1 MLHVLMEQHAHLH
14 EIGGAFKEGGVEGRP
29 LLGVDEPLAFE
40 NGSRDR
46 FVLPALSVLY
56 DPQCEGWVRQPRTP
70 GRAGRRIGPKLW
82 HESRVMR
89 TMVSSYSGLMRW
101 STWAGIFTLAALL
114 AGLQPGSA
122 AAQSGVGAD
131 PRSPGGREYDIPLEQ
146 VRRDARGSNG
156 SSSGGSR
163 GGANSPSAGGFRGT
177 GGPPT
182 GGRPGAASTGS
193 DALFGAGISSSVNG
207 ASRGA
212 GTRDVGGGTTQRDG
226 KARGATGGA
235 ARGPDGSRIPAD
247 RLSPPADRPPLGSSP
262 LLGAGT
268 NAGGSWWPAMIAAG
282 VLGAGATVGLMI
294 ARRRRR
300 ET

>member
-1 MLHVLMEQHAHLH
+1 
-14 EIGGAFKEGGVEGRP
+14 
-29 LLGVDEPLAFE
+29 VDEPLVFE

-82 HESRVMR
+82 HESSVMR

-101 STWAGIFTLAALL
+101 STWAGMLTLAALL

-163 GGANSPSAGGFRGT
+163 ESRGGADAPSAGGFRGT

-182 GGRPGAASTGS
+182 GARPGAASTGS
-193 DALFGAGISSSVNG
+193 DALFGAGISSSADG
-207 ASRGA
+207 ASRDG

-226 KARGATGGA
+226 RARGATGGA
-235 ARGPDGSRIPAD
+235 ARGPDGSIR
-247 RLSPPADRPPLGSSP
+247 P

-268 NAGGSWWPAMIAAG
+268 NAWGSWWPAVIAAG
-282 VLGAGATVGLMI
+282 VLGAGAAVGLLI